1 MARDQFQRF
10 GSFAQHL
17 ERLAGDRPE
26 QLALRFL
33 GDGVSVTETRT
44 YAELINRIAR
54 LARTVSARAAPGA
67 VAVLAFRPGIPFIE
81 TFLACL
87 WAGVVPVA
95 VPTGT
100 GRRAAAR
107 LAAVAADA
115 APALYLS
122 GGAAMGGT
130 GIDWQGLGPQPED
143 PQPLSARN
151 DEPDEMAFV
160 QYTAGTTGRPRG
172 AVISHAALMA
182 EMAAYAARHGGDRD
196 DLSFV
201 SWLPHTHD
209 FGLVGMILAALYQGA
224 PLTFMPP
231 EVFVA
236 EPLRWLE
243 AISRYRAVATGAP
256 AFAYDLAARAGAGA
270 GDALD
275 LSSLRY
281 AALGGDYIQPE
292 TLARFERVFGPSGF
306 APGAWL
312 PAYGQA
318 EAVLAITTRQGARI
332 VGFDA
337 AALRRGIAR
346 PAKGGGV
353 VRLVSC
359 GAPDDGNRL
368 LIRDP
373 ESGAVCPEGRL
384 GEICVE
390 GPVRASTILGETA
403 DGPLRTG
410 DLGFVLTGELFVTG
424 RIADRIVVNGENYGA
439 DLLEA
444 AAAAAMPEVALNA
457 VAAVQ
462 TDFADGAE
470 VVLIVAHS
478 GLRSRDCAAMAA
490 AVMAEHGIA
499 VHRVIG
505 LRSGALPKALGGKVA
520 RQACLT
526 RLAAGDFRP
535 LVEWRPPTAE
545 RTVAEEAGAPDV
557 QLAILEELRQIRV
570 LLERQGAQLAAGRAG
585 PSGPVAVPTP
595 DAPLSPMQA
604 GIMTRQML
612 LPAGDDQLV
621 VQMVLECTAPVTAAR
636 VHAALGALATRHEAL
651 RTVISGQR
659 QVALAHPTVA
669 LDKVVLPD
677 EAAIAGWLRA
687 ARQKGFE
694 VETPPLWRATL
705 LEAGAAQFLVVT
717 ASRLIADG
725 VSMRLI
731 AEGLAAQLAGEDL
744 PVAAPQMRAVQARQA
759 QALKDEARATHR
771 AYWQGVLG
779 RDAPDWQAPG
789 QKSNLRLGSYR
800 CGRQGLTLPAEMR
813 QRLIAA
819 GGACGA
825 TLAQVLASFQLLLL
839 RRVSRQ
845 DRLMIGMDC
854 AGRDGPGAAGTI
866 GCLNQ
871 LVPLVFDFEAEA
883 PASLAELIAKAAAA
897 QNAALAHQH
906 YGLDALAEDTGRI
919 RDPAR
924 PFAFMAGFSFQSMT
938 GDLPGLATRLDLARA
953 AVACAPFGLAFEWA
967 DRGDVLELDL
977 VHNRDILDAGWVAAL
992 EQRFVRLL
1000 SDGMAAHPD
1009 DLPLVTPAEWQALRT
1024 RGRGAEAQDGAPGL
1038 WAAVREQ
1045 AARRPDAPAIADE
1058 HETLSYGDLV
1068 AAAGAVAQW
1077 LRRQGVAPGDRVA
1090 LLARRGCRYWAA
1102 VLGMFVDGVVHVPLD
1117 PAAPVAQSRAQA
1129 AGAGIGWL
1137 LHDGP
1142 GAALAAE
1149 VSGPEGWQIATLD
1162 DAIAETASG
1171 LPDEGAGAEAMAHVL
1186 FPSDSVGAPAVVQV
1200 SHGGMMNHLRAKVG
1214 LLAMGPQDRVAQ
1226 SAPQGGDI
1234 AVWQAF
1240 APLLAGGQV
1249 RVVDDRTAQDAAAL
1263 FALAG
1268 AARLTVLQVAPA
1280 VLQSALEHFR
1290 AARSWPELPALR
1302 YLIVTGEALGAAA
1315 CRTWI
1320 SHFPKVPLV
1329 NAHGVPECSGDVAH
1343 FVAEWPPEEDAFAV
1357 PVGGPIPGAELLVLG
1372 PRAQPVPAGT
1382 PGELYVGGAC
1392 VAPGYPGKPVR
1403 RGTAF
1408 VTHPEAGRLFRSG
1421 DLVRWQDAGL
1431 EYLGRA
1437 DRQQRRG
1444 GMRFEPGEVEAA
1456 IATDPAVDRAVVRLV
1471 DREGGRQQLVAW
1483 VQLRAG
1489 RQAIAGTIKA
1499 VARNHLPRTLV
1510 PDVIVFVARMPLT
1523 RHGRTDLAALPDP
1536 GPAAPMPVSAPPE
1549 SALERSIARVWED
1562 VLGQKDI
1569 GLHDDFFELG
1579 GRSLDATRIARQL
1592 EDDMP
1597 VKVPLT
1603 QIFRNPTV
1611 AGLAAYLAR
1620 TEAGGQQ

>member
-1 MARDQFQRF
+1 MARDQVQRF
-10 GSFAQHL
+10 GSLAQHL
-17 ERLAGDRPE
+17 ERLAGDRPQ

-33 GDGVSVTETRT
+33 GDGVAVTETRT
-44 YAELINRIAR
+44 YAELIDHAAR
-54 LARTVSARAAPGA
+54 LARTVRARARPGA

-100 GRRAAAR
+100 GRRVAAR
-107 LAAVAADA
+107 LDAVAADA

-130 GIDWQGLGPQPED
+130 GHDWQGLGPLPED
-143 PQPLSARN
+143 PLPLSVRN
-151 DEPDEMAFV
+151 GDPEEMAFV

-182 EMAAYAARHGGDRD
+182 ELAAYAARHGGDPE

-231 EVFVA
+231 ESFVA

-270 GDALD
+270 GAALD

-332 VGFDA
+332 AEFDA
-337 AALRRGIAR
+337 AALRRGVAR
-346 PAKGGGV
+346 PAEGGAT

-359 GAPDDGNRL
+359 GAPDDGNRV
-368 LIRDP
+368 LICDP
-373 ESGAVCPEGRL
+373 ESGAVCSEGRL

-390 GPVRASTILGETA
+390 GPVRASGMLGEAA
-403 DGPLRTG
+403 DSPLRTG
-410 DLGFVLTGELFVTG
+410 DLGFVSAGELFVTG
-424 RIADRIVVNGENYGA
+424 RMADRIVVNGETYGA

-444 AAAAAMPEVALNA
+444 AAAGAMPKVPLNA

-462 TDFADGAE
+462 TDFADGAK

-478 GLRSRDCAAMAA
+478 GLRSRDCSAMAE

-499 VHRVIG
+499 VDRVIG
-505 LRSGALPKALGGKVA
+505 LRNGALPRAMGGKVA
-520 RQACLT
+520 RQASLA

-535 LVEWRPPTAE
+535 LVEWRPPPAAGAAAGEAE
-545 RTVAEEAGAPDV
+545 APDV
-557 QLAILEELRQIRV
+557 QLAILEELRQIRA
-570 LLERQGAQLAAGRAG
+570 LLERQNAQLAAGGAG
-585 PSGPVAVPTP
+585 PSGPVAVPDP
-595 DAPLSPMQA
+595 DAPLSPMQEE
-604 GIMTRQML
+604 ILTRQML

-636 VHAALGALATRHEAL
+636 VHAAMGALATRHEAL

-659 QVALAHPTVA
+659 QEVLVHPAVAF
-669 LDKVVLPD
+669 DKVSLPD
-677 EAAIAGWLRA
+677 EAAVADWLRA

-694 VETPPLWRATL
+694 VATPPLWRAAL
-705 LEAGAAQFLVVT
+705 LEVGAVQFLVVT
-717 ASRLIADG
+717 ASHLIADAA
-725 VSMRLI
+725 SMRLI
-731 AEGLAAQLAGEDL
+731 AEELAGKEPL
-744 PVAAPQMRAVQARQA
+744 VAAPQMRSVQAGQA
-759 QALKDEARATHR
+759 AALKDEARATHR

-779 RDAPDWQAPG
+779 RDEPDWQAPG
-789 QKSNLRLGSYR
+789 QKSNLCIGSYR
-800 CGRQGLTLPAEMR
+800 CGRQVLTLPAEMR

-819 GGACGA
+819 GGECGA

-839 RRVSRQ
+839 RRISRQ
-845 DRLMIGMDC
+845 DRLMIGMDS
-854 AGRDGPGAAGTI
+854 AGQDGPGAAGAI

-871 LVPLVFDFEAEA
+871 FVPLVFDFEAEA
-883 PASLAELIAKAAAA
+883 PASLVELITKGTEA
-897 QNAALAHQH
+897 QKAALAHQH
-906 YGLDALAEDTGRI
+906 YGLGALAEDTGRI

-924 PFAFMAGFSFQSMT
+924 PFAFMAGFKFQSMT
-938 GDLPGLATRLDLARA
+938 EDLPGLVPRHDLARA
-953 AVACAPFGLAFEWA
+953 AVACAPFGLGFEWS
-967 DRGDVLELDL
+967 DRGDVLELEL
-977 VHNRDILDAGWVAAL
+977 VHNRDILEAGWVAGL
-992 EQRFVRLL
+992 GQRFLRLL
-1000 SDGMAAHPD
+1000 SDGMTDLAAHPD
-1009 DLPLVTPAEWQALRT
+1009 DLPLVTPEEWQALRT
-1024 RGRGAEAQDGAPGL
+1024 RGKGGAAQARAPGL

-1045 AARRPDAPAIADE
+1045 AAQRPLAPAITDGDE
-1058 HETLSYGDLV
+1058 SLSYGDLV
-1068 AAAGAVAQW
+1068 AAAGAMAQW

-1090 LLARRGCRYWAA
+1090 LLASRSCRYWAA
-1102 VLGMFVDGVVHVPLD
+1102 VLGMFAGGAIYVPLD
-1117 PAAPVAQSRAQA
+1117 PAAPAARLRGQA
-1129 AGAGIGWL
+1129 ARAGIGWL
-1137 LHDGP
+1137 LHDGSW
-1142 GAALAAE
+1142 AAE
-1149 VSGPEGWQIATLD
+1149 AAEISEPEDWQIATLD
-1162 DAIAETASG
+1162 DAFAEEASG
-1171 LPDEGAGAEAMAHVL
+1171 LPDGGPGAEEIAYVL
-1186 FPSDSVGAPAVVQV
+1186 FTSGSGSAPATTQV
-1200 SHGGMMNHLRAKVG
+1200 SHGGMMNHLRAKTG
-1214 LLAMGPQDRVAQ
+1214 LLAMGPQDRAAQ
-1226 SAPQGGDI
+1226 NMPQGADTS
-1234 AVWQAF
+1234 VWQAF
-1240 APLLAGGQV
+1240 APLLTGGQV

-1263 FALAG
+1263 FALAE
-1268 AARLTVLQVAPA
+1268 AERLTLLQVVPA
-1280 VLQSALEHFR
+1280 VLQTALEHFR
-1290 AARSWPELPALR
+1290 AGRSWPELSALR
-1302 YLIVTGEALGAAA
+1302 YLIATGEALGAAA

-1329 NAHGVPECSGDVAH
+1329 NAYGAPECSGDVAH
-1343 FVAEWPPEEDAFAV
+1343 FVAQWPPAEDAFAV

-1382 PGELYVGGAC
+1382 PGELYIGGSC
-1392 VAPGYPGKPVR
+1392 VAPGSPGDPAR
-1403 RGTAF
+1403 TGTRF
-1408 VTHPEAGRLFRSG
+1408 VTHAEAGRLFRSG
-1421 DLVRWQDAGL
+1421 DLVRWLDAGL
-1431 EYLGRA
+1431 EYLGRT
-1437 DRQQRRG
+1437 DRQLWRG
-1444 GMRFEPGEVEAA
+1444 GVRFQPGEVEAA
-1456 IATDPAVDRAVVRLV
+1456 ICIDPAVDRAVVRLV
-1471 DREGGRQQLVAW
+1471 DREGGRQQLIAW

-1489 RQAIAGTIKA
+1489 REAIAGTIKA
-1499 VARNHLPRTLV
+1499 VARNHLPRALV
-1510 PDVIVFVARMPLT
+1510 PDVIVFVVRIPLT
-1523 RHGRTDLAALPDP
+1523 RNGRTDLAALPDP
-1536 GPAAPMPVSAPPE
+1536 GPAAPMPVGAPPE
-1549 SALERSIARVWED
+1549 SPLERSIARVWEE

-1579 GRSLDATRIARQL
+1579 GRSLDATRIARKL
-1592 EDDMP
+1592 DDDMS

-1620 TEAGGQQ
+1620 AEAGGGQ